1 MYPYITQRH
10 GGSALPASL
19 RASLPVC
26 SPSILY
32 PGPTQGHGTLCPFP
46 KKTPIIRHIKTI
58 VIYNICTPLDNG
70 HKLCHTIIPNNGESR
85 WIILAN

>member
-1 MYPYITQRH
+1 MYPPITQRP

-26 SPSILY
+26 SPSILH
-32 PGPTQGHGTLCPFP
+32 PRPAQGHGTLCPFP
-46 KKTPIIRHIKTI
+46 EKTPVKCHFKTPT
-58 VIYNICTPLDNG
+58 IYNICTPLDNG
-70 HKLCHTIIPNNGESR
+70 RKLCHTIIPNNGESR